1 MHLSSFSLS
10 SFFLSHPCL
19 CVLFLLCFS
28 ILLAISIFCIS
39 PIYVDEGEDSRFSI
53 FTESLPQ
60 WNAAQGRQAT
70 VGLQFMRLKSD
81 GPEMLRLLSFNTSRP
96 IYLWPWDS
104 QYHQNLWP
112 HLSLSLGLGLIPCF
126 FILSLPPQINMQ
138 SWLSTRKHYSLSTHK
153 IVDPCLLLCTKHI
166 CAKSQLFN
174 YWKPTQ
180 SRFL

>member
-1 MHLSSFSLS
+1 MPYFSFFKNIYIIMDGLPVKLYQIFSGTSCIKQILFLPLSLYFSHCLLCFSASLLLTDFPLSMHLSSFSLS

-104 QYHQNLWP
+104 QYHQNL
-112 HLSLSLGLGLIPCF
+112 
-126 FILSLPPQINMQ
+126 
-138 SWLSTRKHYSLSTHK
+138 
-153 IVDPCLLLCTKHI
+153 
-166 CAKSQLFN
+166 
-174 YWKPTQ
+174 
-180 SRFL
+180 